1 MLYNVVMAGDQGI
14 ANTRRPSGEP
24 LTDREQPGVP
34 DQDLLDGLATDDDD
48 ERRRLLRELVMRAL
62 V

>member
-1 MLYNVVMAGDQGI
+1 MSGEQGI
-14 ANTRRPSGEP
+14 ANTSRPSGEP
-24 LTDREQPGVP
+24 LTDGEQPRVP
-34 DQDLLDGLATDDDD
+34 DQDWLDGLAADGDD